1 MTVVSNFRNRD
12 IAAKGQGA
20 PLVPAFHKDLFFS
33 KIKNRVI
40 LNIGGI
46 SNITYLPI
54 NGSII
59 GFDCGP
65 GNILMDHWIKA

>member
-1 MTVVSNFRNRD
+1 LTVVSNFRNRD

-20 PLVPAFHKDLFFS
+20 PLVPAFHKDIFFS
-33 KIKNRVI
+33 KTKNRVI

-46 SNITYLPI
+46 SNITYLPSD
-54 NGSII
+54 GSII

-65 GNILMDHWIKA
+65 GQYFDGSLDQG